1 MKGNKYMKV
10 LKIEDKKCYFSTDGL
25 NYTPIVD
32 ISKEDIYLILDII
45 YNDDGTIID
54 EADEDTEIVNDV
66 EKIIYTNIYEQLEKF
81 IQNKSTLKSEINDEL
96 KEVKEK
102 YKINEESVNDSKSIE
117 VERLNNGSPEDE
129 LQTV

>member
-25 NYTPIVD
+25 NYTSIVD

-54 EADEDTEIVNDV
+54 EVDEDTEIEMKLFNGNLGSNDL
-66 EKIIYTNIYEQLEKF
+66 TDLFNALTQ
-81 IQNKSTLKSEINDEL
+81 
-96 KEVKEK
+96 
-102 YKINEESVNDSKSIE
+102 
-117 VERLNNGSPEDE
+117 
-129 LQTV
+129 